1 MTAKSGLRKTA
12 IVLGLIT
19 AAGFVAGLAGVRI
32 NTSSSLPLGLYLRT
46 HESAATL
53 VEFCPAEPFAS
64 FSRDRGYRVAG
75 LACSD
80 RAVPL
85 LKPVIAHAGDGVEVS
100 AAGIAVNGHLLP
112 NTSPLRRDA
121 AGRPLTPWPSGFYV
135 VSPGFVWVASTY
147 NMGSYDSRY
156 MGPVNE
162 KLIRGRLRPL
172 WLLR

>member
-1 MTAKSGLRKTA
+1 MTAKSGLRNMA
-12 IVLGLIT
+12 MVLGVLT
-19 AAGFVAGLAGVRI
+19 ASGLVAGLAGVRI
-32 NTSSSLPLGLYLRT
+32 NTSSSLPLGLYVRT
-46 HESAATL
+46 HESGATL

-75 LACSD
+75 ITCSD

-85 LKPVIAHAGDGVEVS
+85 LKPVIARAGDAVKVS

-112 NTSPLRRDA
+112 NTSALQRDA
-121 AGRPLTPWPSGFYV
+121 AGRPLTPWPSGLYV
-135 VSPGFVWVASTY
+135 VSPGYVWVASTY
-147 NMGSYDSRY
+147 SIGSYDSRY
-156 MGPVNE
+156 MGPVDE